1 VSGRVR
7 LTVVIR
13 YSVTIVI
20 ALFFIFPLYW
30 TLVTSLKTY
39 REAFQIPPIF
49 LKIPDFRTY
58 IEYFG
63 QSDFLRYLSNSL
75 IVTTVSVVIGM
86 ASGVPAAYA
95 LSRIRIPGG
104 EAVSFYL
111 LASRF
116 IPPISTVI
124 SVFFIFRRIGLY
136 DTLLGLI
143 ILYLSMNIPY
153 VVWMMRGFF
162 KEIPVAV
169 EESAWIDGCSRFRGF
184 VQIVLP
190 MSRPGLAATAVL
202 TMMFS
207 WNEFLF
213 ALIITGA
220 RAKTLPLSIAAF
232 MGEVGIEWNAMA
244 AAGMMIML
252 PAMVFSILMQRQLAR
267 GLTFGALK
275 G

>member
-1 VSGRVR
+1 
-7 LTVVIR
+7 VIR
-13 YSVTIVI
+13 YAVTVVI

-30 TLVTSLKTY
+30 TLMTSFKTY
-39 REAFQIPPIF
+39 REAFQIPPVF
-49 LKIPDFRTY
+49 LKIPDLRTY
-58 IEYFG
+58 AVYLG
-63 QSDFLRYLSNSL
+63 QSDFLRYLANSL
-75 IVTTVSVVIGM
+75 IVTTVSVIIGM

-116 IPPISTVI
+116 IPPISTAI
-124 SVFFIFRRIGLY
+124 PVFFLFRRFGLY
-136 DTLLGLI
+136 DTRLGLI

-162 KEIPVAV
+162 KEIPIAV

-184 VQIVLP
+184 IRIVLP

-213 ALIITGA
+213 ALIVTGS

-232 MGEVGIEWNAMA
+232 IGEVGIEWNAMA

-252 PAMVFSILMQRQLAR
+252 PAMLFSIFMQRQLAR
-267 GLTFGALK
+267 GLTFGAVK